1 MGDAGVGLSVSGR
14 LYDRPVFVRIDA
26 PFYVSMPELAVDR
39 GHAGSGKV
47 APRWTITFSDVW

>member
-1 MGDAGVGLSVSGR
+1 
-14 LYDRPVFVRIDA
+14 VRIDA